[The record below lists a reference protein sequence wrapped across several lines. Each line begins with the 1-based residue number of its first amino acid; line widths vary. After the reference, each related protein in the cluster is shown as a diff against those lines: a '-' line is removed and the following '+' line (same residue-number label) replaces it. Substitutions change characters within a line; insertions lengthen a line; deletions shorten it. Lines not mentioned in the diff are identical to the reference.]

1 MKENDN
7 VYIIKDKED
16 RLDCCQALK
25 KKDRI
30 RKLKSLYE
38 KIKKQI
44 KEKYRFCNLYVKNL
58 PEGIDE
64 EALRKL
70 FEKYGEIRSCKTVRK
85 ELYTSYLGIKRS
97 VKVFGYV
104 CYFEAEHAREA
115 KNALHGHTL
124 VNNTKLFV
132 DYHQSKQERQEF
144 LKLKFI
150 NQKPPGMNNKMKGM
164 GPNSIIY

>member
-1 MKENDN
+1 ME
-7 VYIIKDKED
+7 
-16 RLDCCQALK
+16 CCQALK

-58 PEGIDE
+58 PDGIDE

-70 FEKYGEIRSCKTVRK
+70 FAKYGEIRSCRTVRK

-115 KNALHGHTL
+115 KIALNGHTL

-150 NQKPPGMNNKMKGM
+150 NQKPMGMKGAP
-164 GPNSIIY
+164 GNSNLY